1 MPTNNAAISHCA
13 VFYMACIFCMWI
25 YTTAGIAQNT
35 FGTTDTTSKVF
46 QDAGDW
52 VGVMFMVYN
61 GVSAITAFLLPVL
74 AKANKQEIHP
84 HALSCHWRHLAYFH
98 VLY

>member
-1 MPTNNAAISHCA
+1 MPRTMLQLA
-13 VFYMACIFCMWI
+13 VVQFFTWLGFFHVDLY
-25 YTTAGIAQNT
+25 YAGVAQNAY
-35 FGTTDTTSKVF
+35 GTIDTTSKAF

-74 AKANKQEIHP
+74 AKHIGRKYTHMIC
-84 HALSCHWRHLAYFH
+84 LIIGGIGLILY